1 MTVHYQQTAVL
12 YARQVRAFATMRRR
26 RGYSW
31 LASYVRFRRKQTNR
45 QDRRGLRRT
54 GFGVLPGSLRRRAA
68 SVAAKHGLSSSSSPP
83 PPPPPPPPTP
93 PPPPRPAAFFFPPP
107 PPPPPPPRGEHHGGN
122 GCRRPLTVHERSRR
136 SVSLS
141 SNGCARVKRR
151 SSRQSTLV
159 FVMRCRSPYEDQIS
173 SMKQGCSQR
182 SLLSSATALMLLGGD
197 RHGQSQF
204 RQPQQRRHAEPH
216 ESEQVSA

>member
-83 PPPPPPPPTP
+83 PPPPPPPTP
-93 PPPPRPAAFFFPPP
+93 PAAPPP
-107 PPPPPPPRGEHHGGN
+107 PPPPPPPDAP
-122 GCRRPLTVHERSRR
+122 RP
-136 SVSLS
+136 
-141 SNGCARVKRR
+141 GAA
-151 SSRQSTLV
+151 
-159 FVMRCRSPYEDQIS
+159 
-173 SMKQGCSQR
+173 GW
-182 SLLSSATALMLLGGD
+182 
-197 RHGQSQF
+197 
-204 RQPQQRRHAEPH
+204 
-216 ESEQVSA
+216 